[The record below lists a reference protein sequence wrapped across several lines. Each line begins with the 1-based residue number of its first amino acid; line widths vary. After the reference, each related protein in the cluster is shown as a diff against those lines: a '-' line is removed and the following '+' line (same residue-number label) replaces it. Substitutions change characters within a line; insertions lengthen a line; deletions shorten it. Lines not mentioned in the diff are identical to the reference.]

1 MIMQTIVELN
11 EYLKRSDKLLN
22 NAVFG
27 KGAKA
32 NLSKSERNQLASLVL
47 LLRNNYGALD
57 E

>member
-1 MIMQTIVELN
+1 MQTIVELT